1 MENRHQGNKKRQK
14 RESSGQKEEPF
25 VSVSNTNT
33 FGNVDNKIGKDIE
46 NLRWMDVCRRGKGE
60 VKRKKGKMWKGGC
73 ESKGKMMGKA
83 LRRILKISEQKDR
96 RKGSEVRKSHTKNEL
111 KERGRVKWTESG
123 EEVDLHVGRWRG
135 GERGRRGIQD

>member
-1 MENRHQGNKKRQK
+1 MWKIDTKGTRNDRKGKVVDKKKNLLSPYLTQ
-14 RESSGQKEEPF
+14 
-25 VSVSNTNT
+25 NT

-96 RKGSEVRKSHTKNEL
+96 RKGSEVRKSHTKNEFA
-111 KERGRVKWTESG
+111 
-123 EEVDLHVGRWRG
+123 
-135 GERGRRGIQD
+135 